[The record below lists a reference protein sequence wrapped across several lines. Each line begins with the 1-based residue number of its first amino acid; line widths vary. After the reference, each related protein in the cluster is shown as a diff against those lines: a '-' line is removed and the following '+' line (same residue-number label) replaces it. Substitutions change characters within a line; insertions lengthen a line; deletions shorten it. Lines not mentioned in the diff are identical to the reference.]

1 MDFCW
6 NTICCLTDETVLGT
20 GGHSIQPPQKKVR
33 AILVR
38 KDGKI
43 AVMYEEKTGL
53 YALPGGGIED
63 VEDETTA
70 LHREIFEETGCS
82 CDTVIPLGIVSENRY
97 HADVTRLSY
106 FFIVHTKS
114 EISTPHFT
122 EEEIAQAI
130 KNTGKMIDDS
140 YDGRPIL
147 LVSILKGAFVFM
159 ADLLRAVTV
168 PCEIGFMCA
177 KSYYQGTVSSGVVK
191 ITMDLDQDI
200 SNYHVIIVEDIIDTG
215 RTLKDVYELLLTR
228 NPLSLKVITLLDK
241 PSRRLVDFKA
251 DLALF
256 TIPDHFV
263 IGYGL
268 DCGEFY
274 RNLPYIAEYSEG

>member
-1 MDFCW
+1 MKEIKNIEDF
-6 NTICCLTDETVLGT
+6 NGRI
-20 GGHSIQPPQKKVR
+20 KKVL
-33 AILVR
+33 I
-38 KDGKI
+38 
-43 AVMYEEKTGL
+43 
-53 YALPGGGIED
+53 
-63 VEDETTA
+63 
-70 LHREIFEETGCS
+70 
-82 CDTVIPLGIVSENRY
+82 
-97 HADVTRLSY
+97 
-106 FFIVHTKS
+106 
-114 EISTPHFT
+114 T
-122 EEEIAQAI
+122 EEEIAKAI
-130 KNTGKMIDDS
+130 KDAGKRIDES

-159 ADLLRAVTV
+159 ADLLRAVSV

-177 KSYYQGTVSSGVVK
+177 KSYYQGTVSSGIVK

-215 RTLKDVYELLLTR
+215 RTLKDVYDLLLAR
-228 NPLSLKVITLLDK
+228 KPLSLKVITLLDK

-274 RNLPYIAEYSEG
+274 RNLPYIAEYSEE